1 MEAKTEMT
9 SHDALSQGGGG
20 GPQSFIKHVF
30 NFDDDSKNDMMNIIQ
45 YSILAIIPVVALNK
59 SIQRFVPEVDETKGS
74 LEILVEVAAQTIAM
88 FIGIL
93 LIHRVIVYVP
103 TYSKVKYNDLNVTG
117 IVLAFLVIVL
127 SLQTKLG
134 EKVNLLLERVIDIVD
149 GNTSLREGMQAEKD
163 KDGQCNG
170 GGQGNGGQS
179 NGGGMQSGGGYIDNN
194 NYSNPPMHG
203 TINPHSTSH
212 THPATSA
219 ADIGYPQSQTTPLQQ
234 AEMPG
239 MGGYSEPAAANDGF
253 FGGSPF

>member
-1 MEAKTEMT
+1 METKTEMT

-74 LEILVEVAAQTIAM
+74 LEILVEVAAQTIVM

-93 LIHRVIVYVP
+93 LIHRIIVYVP
-103 TYSKVKYNDLNVTG
+103 TYSKVKYNELNVTG

-134 EKVNLLLERVIDIVD
+134 EKVNLLLERVIDVVD
-149 GNTSLREGMQAEKD
+149 GNTSLREGMHCDKD
-163 KDGQCNG
+163 KEGQGNG
-170 GGQGNGGQS
+170 GGQGNS
-179 NGGGMQSGGGYIDNN
+179 GGMQSGGGYIDNN
-194 NYSNPPMHG
+194 NYANGNPPMHG

-212 THPATSA
+212 THPSASA
-219 ADIGYPQSQTTPLQQ
+219 ANIGYPQSQTEPLQQ

-239 MGGYSEPAAANDGF
+239 MGGYSEPTAANEGF

>member
-1 MEAKTEMT
+1 MEAKTEMS
-9 SHDALSQGGGG
+9 SHDAISQGGGG

-134 EKVNLLLERVIDIVD
+134 EKVNLLLERVIDVVD
-149 GNTSLREGMQAEKD
+149 GNASLREGMQGEKD
-163 KDGQCNG
+163 KDGQGNG
-170 GGQGNGGQS
+170 GGQS

-194 NYSNPPMHG
+194 NYANGNPPMHG
-203 TINPHSTSH
+203 TINQNYTGH
-212 THPATSA
+212 THPSTSA